1 MPDGYSD
8 ATRGAT
14 AGVAGRTATVGD
26 GRSGYRPGSRRRIL
40 CVFPRYAPSFGTFQ
54 HAYPLIPKVQ
64 AFMPPQ
70 GLLLIAAY
78 LPADWQ
84 IRFIDENRQPARDAD
99 FRWADAVFM
108 SGMHVQRR
116 FIDDINARAH
126 RFGKIT
132 VLGGPSVSAS
142 PDYYPEV
149 DILHVGEL
157 GDATDALIARL
168 DDSLARPAAQL
179 VFATGERTP
188 LKAFPAPA
196 YHFVDMRDYFLGSI
210 QYSSGCPYRCEFCD
224 IPALYGRNPRL
235 KEPAQILRE
244 LDAIV
249 ANGAL
254 GCVYFVDDN
263 FIGNQKAARALLPH
277 IVRWQQENGYPLRF
291 ACEATLNMAQM
302 PELLEQMREALFHTV
317 FIGIETPEE
326 DALDA
331 MLKKQNLRMPILE
344 AVETFNRYGME
355 VVSGIIMGLD
365 TDHPK
370 TGENIRR
377 FIEASN
383 IPLLTI
389 NLLYA
394 LPKTPLYDRLARE
407 GRLWTEAE
415 AQDKVSNVRFKMPYE
430 QVVRMWYDTIT
441 EAYRPENIIDRFLH
455 QTVATFP
462 NRLQVV
468 PKLSRARLGHALGII
483 GRIVWR
489 CGVTGSWRRQ
499 FWDMALPLLRQG
511 KVEDVINIAIVA
523 HHLIRFVDEIKAGK
537 HEACFYADPSTSSMD
552 AAGSL
557 AAAGEVEPPVVQ
569 AAQ

>member
-1 MPDGYSD
+1 
-8 ATRGAT
+8 
-14 AGVAGRTATVGD
+14 
-26 GRSGYRPGSRRRIL
+26 
-40 CVFPRYAPSFGTFQ
+40 
-54 HAYPLIPKVQ
+54 
-64 AFMPPQ
+64 
-70 GLLLIAAY
+70 
-78 LPADWQ
+78 
-84 IRFIDENRQPARDAD
+84 
-99 FRWADAVFM
+99 
-108 SGMHVQRR
+108 
-116 FIDDINARAH
+116 
-126 RFGKIT
+126 
-132 VLGGPSVSAS
+132 
-142 PDYYPEV
+142 
-149 DILHVGEL
+149 
-157 GDATDALIARL
+157 
-168 DDSLARPAAQL
+168 
-179 VFATGERTP
+179 
-188 LKAFPAPA
+188 
-196 YHFVDMRDYFLGSI
+196 
-210 QYSSGCPYRCEFCD
+210 
-224 IPALYGRNPRL
+224 
-235 KEPAQILRE
+235 
-244 LDAIV
+244 
-249 ANGAL
+249 
-254 GCVYFVDDN
+254 
-263 FIGNQKAARALLPH
+263 
-277 IVRWQQENGYPLRF
+277 
-291 ACEATLNMAQM
+291 
-302 PELLEQMREALFHTV
+302 MREALFHTV